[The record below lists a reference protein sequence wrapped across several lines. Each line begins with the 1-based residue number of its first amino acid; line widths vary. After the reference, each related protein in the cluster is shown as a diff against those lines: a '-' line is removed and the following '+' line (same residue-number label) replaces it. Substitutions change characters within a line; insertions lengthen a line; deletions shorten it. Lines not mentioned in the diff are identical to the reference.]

1 MGVWG
6 LHGNWRVVPV
16 SMATVGSPD
25 YVEGISSGGTR
36 SSDLMLP
43 VARSWGCGAFT
54 ATGEWFQFQWP
65 QSEVQ
70 IMLKELAVVVLGVA
84 I

>member
-1 MGVWG
+1 M
-6 LHGNWRVVPV
+6 LRVNH
-16 SMATVGSPD
+16 SMIWDVTL
-25 YVEGISSGGTR
+25 T
-36 SSDLMLP
+36 SD
-43 VARSWGCGAFT
+43 ASRSWGCGAFT

-70 IMLKELAVVVLGVA
+70 IMVKELAAVVLGVA